1 MSAFAPAL
9 PGLLR
14 RVPHAPTVA
23 CQPSAMKLASGMI
36 QRALHHSSGLWLL
49 AAAFVLIGLISTNAA
64 DDTKKVKKE
73 GKTSKKVQHVV
84 CFKFKEG
91 TTEAQIAAMEKEF
104 AALKGKVDGLTAFEH
119 GRNNSP
125 EGLNK
130 GFTHCYIATFKNT
143 QARDEYLPH
152 PAHKEFV
159 EKHLKPILEDVF
171 VIDFG
176 GK

>member
-1 MSAFAPAL
+1 MKTLLLILATAL
-9 PGLLR
+9 LCGA
-14 RVPHAPTVA
+14 VDA
-23 CQPSAMKLASGMI
+23 AS
-36 QRALHHSSGLWLL
+36 
-49 AAAFVLIGLISTNAA
+49 AA
-64 DDTKKVKKE
+64 DKEKKPKKE

-104 AALKGKVDGLTAFEH
+104 AALKEKVEGMVAFEH
-119 GRNNSP
+119 GKNNSP
-125 EGLNK
+125 EGLHK

-143 QARDEYLPH
+143 EARDAYLPH

-176 GK
+176 GR